1 MPYHQPTSQV
11 VSLPIDTKQMNNS
24 WKRKHIR
31 KYNDGGSVSSSSSS
45 DESTKPVHS
54 RQESQHRQF
63 NSGNYNNKD
72 YINRNYNNSSNNNDN
87 RKKKQHVAIDCE
99 MVGVGEDGQFS
110 SLARV
115 CIVNYYGDIVLDL
128 YVKQRQEV
136 TSYRTFVSG
145 ITEEHLISNH
155 AVEFEEC
162 RERVQQILKD
172 KILVGHGLKNDLS
185 ALGVSHPWY
194 QVRDTTKYKP
204 FMKVRSKTGILLP
217 RKLKELTKEWL
228 EQDIQHPDRP
238 HCPVEDARAALS
250 LYRTVYRNWEK
261 VVDYNMNRT
270 TQIQN
275 MQKGEEKP
283 SE

>member
-1 MPYHQPTSQV
+1 MSYQPRSQA
-11 VSLPIDTKQMNNS
+11 VSLPIDTKQMDNS
-24 WKRKHIR
+24 WTRKHIR
-31 KYNDGGSVSSSSSS
+31 KYSDAGSVSSSSSSSS

-54 RQESQHRQF
+54 RQENQPRKYD
-63 NSGNYNNKD
+63 N
-72 YINRNYNNSSNNNDN
+72 INCSNSSSNN
-87 RKKKQHVAIDCE
+87 RKKKQHVAVDCE

-115 CIVNYYGDIVLDL
+115 CIVDYYGSIVLDL

-136 TSYRTFVSG
+136 TNYRTFVSG
-145 ITEEHLISNH
+145 ITEEHLTSDH
-155 AVEFEEC
+155 AVDFEEC
-162 RERVQQILKD
+162 RERVQRILND

-185 ALGVSHPWY
+185 ALNISHPWY

-204 FMKVRSKTGILLP
+204 FMKVGSKTGTMSP
-217 RKLKELTKEWL
+217 RKLKELAKERL

-250 LYRTVYRNWEK
+250 LYRRVYRNWEK
-261 VVDYNMNRT
+261 VVNYNMNRT

-275 MQKGEEKP
+275 MQKGGDMP